1 MDDYN
6 WTKDGVLVDGNDQQL
21 EQYMSITDRHL
32 VISQVVLS
40 SSNRSYFQGTFQC
53 TVRDGIGRVL
63 FAAIN
68 FNGKCERSGAEH
80 IILIYLKYLSTV
92 RL

>member
-53 TVRDGIGRVL
+53 ILRDGIGGIS
-63 FAAIN
+63 FATIN
-68 FNGKCERSGAEH
+68 FNGKCER
-80 IILIYLKYLSTV
+80 
-92 RL
+92 

>member
-53 TVRDGIGRVL
+53 TVRDGIGRISN
-63 FAAIN
+63 AIIN
-68 FNGKCERSGAEH
+68 FNGKCERSAAEH
-80 IILIYLKYLSTV
+80 KFKYIHETWQMK
-92 RL
+92 

>member
-6 WTKDGVLVDGNDQQL
+6 WTKDGVLIERDDQQFR
-21 EQYMSITDRHL
+21 QSMRITDRRL
-32 VISQVVLS
+32 VTSQVVLC

-53 TVRDGIGRVL
+53 TVTDGIGRVS
-63 FAAIN
+63 FATIN

-80 IILIYLKYLSTV
+80 II
-92 RL
+92 